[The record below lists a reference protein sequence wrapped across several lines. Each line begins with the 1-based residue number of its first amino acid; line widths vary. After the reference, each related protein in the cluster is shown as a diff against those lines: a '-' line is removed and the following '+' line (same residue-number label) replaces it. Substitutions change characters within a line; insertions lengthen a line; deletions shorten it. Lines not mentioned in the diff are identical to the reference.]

1 MTTPVMPDLRQ
12 LRYFVAVAEEKHFGR
27 AAARLS
33 MTQPPLS
40 QAIRALEETLG
51 VELFARTK
59 RSVELT
65 PVGVDLL
72 PEVRRLLAS
81 AEALRPLAQS
91 LARGESGG
99 LSLSFVS
106 TADYGLLPPLLRDFG
121 VRHPR
126 VRLQLAEATSDVQFE
141 ELVAGHIDAGLVIG
155 PLPPRYAAQLSWLPI
170 AREPLVI
177 AMSAQM
183 AAQIEAQIDA
193 VKERNA
199 KQTEDRSAHVA
210 DERNAKS
217 TKDRSARTT
226 GRLDAKATQKTIQK
240 ATQQA
245 RVQAARRAPEENG
258 GEHPLPVPA
267 EWRDTP
273 ISLRDAADAPL
284 VIFPRRLAPGF
295 YDIIMDCYGVAG
307 VTPRIGQEAIQMQT
321 IVSLVSAG
329 MGVALVPQSLRNLR
343 RTGVVYRPL
352 TEAVPAIETGLVW
365 RTQAVS
371 PVLAGFIEIAR
382 AHAAGSGRD

>member
-1 MTTPVMPDLRQ
+1 MLPAVPDLRQ
-12 LRYFVAVAEEKHFGR
+12 LRYFVTVAEEKHFGR
-27 AAARLS
+27 AAVRLS

-65 PVGVDLL
+65 PVGADLL
-72 PEVRRLLAS
+72 PEVQRLLAS

-91 LARGESGG
+91 LARGEAGV
-99 LSLSFVS
+99 LSLAFVS
-106 TADYGLLPPLLRDFG
+106 TADYGLLPLLLRDFG

-126 VRLQLAEATSDVQFE
+126 VRLELTEATSDVQVE
-141 ELVAGHIDAGLVIG
+141 ELVAGRIDAGLVIA
-155 PLPPRYAAQLSWLPI
+155 PLPSRHATQLSWLPI

-177 AMSAQM
+177 AMSTEM
-183 AAQIEAQIDA
+183 AARLAAGTAGADA
-193 VKERNA
+193 A
-199 KQTEDRSAHVA
+199 PFA
-210 DERNAKS
+210 D
-217 TKDRSARTT
+217 
-226 GRLDAKATQKTIQK
+226 
-240 ATQQA
+240 
-245 RVQAARRAPEENG
+245 
-258 GEHPLPVPA
+258 PLPGDPAEPPA
-267 EWRDTP
+267 EWLDTP
-273 ISLRDAADAPL
+273 ISLRDVADAPL

-307 VTPRIGQEAIQMQT
+307 LAPRIGQEAIQMQT

-352 TEAVPAIETGLVW
+352 AESVPAIETGLVW
-365 RTQAVS
+365 RTAEVS
-371 PVLAGFIEIAR
+371 PVLAGFIEIVR
-382 AHAAGSGRD
+382 AHAATVEAQPSAAQHGAQQDAPHD

>member
-1 MTTPVMPDLRQ
+1 MSVPVVPDLRQ
-12 LRYFVAVAEEKHFGR
+12 LRYFVAVAEEKHFGH

-65 PVGVDLL
+65 PVGADLL

-155 PLPPRYAAQLSWLPI
+155 PLPPRYATQLSWLSI

-177 AMSAQM
+177 AMSAQ
-183 AAQIEAQIDA
+183 
-193 VKERNA
+193 
-199 KQTEDRSAHVA
+199 
-210 DERNAKS
+210 
-217 TKDRSARTT
+217 
-226 GRLDAKATQKTIQK
+226 
-240 ATQQA
+240 
-245 RVQAARRAPEENG
+245 QAARIEAGSGSGCGSGGEAGCGSGCEAGSEAGSEAAHESGSEAAAPEA
-258 GEHPLPVPA
+258 GEHASAAVP
-267 EWRDTP
+267 EWRDTA

-284 VIFPRRLAPGF
+284 VIFPRRLAPSF

-307 VTPRIGQEAIQMQT
+307 LTPRIGQEAIQMQT

-382 AHAAGSGRD
+382 AHARHLRNFGPQSESVRTELR

>member
-1 MTTPVMPDLRQ
+1 MLPITPDLRQ
-12 LRYFVAVAEEKHFGR
+12 LRYFIAVAEEKHFGH

-51 VELFARTK
+51 VALFARTK

-65 PVGVDLL
+65 QVGSDLL

-91 LARGESGG
+91 LARG
-99 LSLSFVS
+99 
-106 TADYGLLPPLLRDFG
+106 
-121 VRHPR
+121 
-126 VRLQLAEATSDVQFE
+126 VQIE
-141 ELVAGHIDAGLVIG
+141 ELVAGRIDAGLVIA
-155 PLPPRYAAQLSWLPI
+155 PLPPRYAAQLSWLSI

-177 AMSAQM
+177 AMSSEM
-183 AAQIEAQIDA
+183 AARVEGRGA
-193 VKERNA
+193 
-199 KQTEDRSAHVA
+199 SA
-210 DERNAKS
+210 
-217 TKDRSARTT
+217 
-226 GRLDAKATQKTIQK
+226 G
-240 ATQQA
+240 
-245 RVQAARRAPEENG
+245 
-258 GEHPLPVPA
+258 A
-267 EWRDTP
+267 EWREAP
-273 ISLRDAADAPL
+273 ISLRDVADAPL

-307 VTPRIGQEAIQMQT
+307 LTPRVAQEAIQMQT

-352 TEAVPAIETGLVW
+352 CESVPAIETGLVW
-365 RTQAVS
+365 RTAQVS
-371 PVLAGFIEIAR
+371 PVLAGFIGIVQ
-382 AHAAGSGRD
+382 AHAVTVESY

>member
-1 MTTPVMPDLRQ
+1 MSVPAIPDLRQ

-27 AAARLS
+27 AAVRLS

-65 PVGVDLL
+65 PVGADLL

-155 PLPPRYAAQLSWLPI
+155 PLPPRYATQLSWLSI

-177 AMSAQM
+177 AMSAQR
-183 AAQIEAQIDA
+183 AVRIEAGIEA
-193 VKERNA
+193 GSEA
-199 KQTEDRSAHVA
+199 GSEARSEAGSEA
-210 DERNAKS
+210 SEAGS
-217 TKDRSARTT
+217 E
-226 GRLDAKATQKTIQK
+226 
-240 ATQQA
+240 
-245 RVQAARRAPEENG
+245 AASEPGSEGDAPEP
-258 GEHPLPVPA
+258 GEQAIDTTAVP

-284 VIFPRRLAPGF
+284 VIFPRRLAPSF

-307 VTPRIGQEAIQMQT
+307 LTPRIGQEAIQMQT

-382 AHAAGSGRD
+382 AHARHLRNFGSQSESVRTELR